1 MCVYICIQLLYIL
14 YIIIHICIYSI
25 QIFVY
30 IHMTIQLS
38 TLGDLA
44 QCNQQICGP
53 DFAQAVK
60 VEIQHD
66 FADTAH
72 LDIRLIGQ

>member
-1 MCVYICIQLLYIL
+1 
-14 YIIIHICIYSI
+14 
-25 QIFVY
+25 
-30 IHMTIQLS
+30 MTIQLS